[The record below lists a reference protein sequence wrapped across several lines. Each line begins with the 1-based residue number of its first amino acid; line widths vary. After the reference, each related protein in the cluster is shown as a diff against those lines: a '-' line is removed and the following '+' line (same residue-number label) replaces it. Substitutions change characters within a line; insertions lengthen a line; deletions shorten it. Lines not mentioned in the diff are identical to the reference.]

1 MPWRKAHSPHRIP
14 PLSLCTMT
22 AALETFGLGKS
33 YGRGARAVS
42 ALGALDLA
50 IPKGLVYG
58 VLGPNGAGKSTL
70 LRLALGLVRP
80 SRGSVRLLGEQ
91 TIDARVLRR
100 VGAMIEAPAL
110 YPFLTARETMRTFA
124 RLSGLKDAAREE
136 AVLERVGLVEAG
148 DRKARTYSMG
158 MRQRLA
164 LAGALLTRPELL
176 ILDEPTNGLDPAGIQ
191 EMRTLIRDLVDKE
204 GVTIILSSHLL
215 DEVQKVCDRVAII
228 NRGEL
233 VTEGKVSDLVARQ
246 GGLFIRATPLAQAA
260 AILGGRGRVEG
271 DGLIADI
278 REEEAPALIRELA
291 SAGVDIFEARW
302 MTQSLERVFMST
314 MGGGQ

>member
-1 MPWRKAHSPHRIP
+1 
-14 PLSLCTMT
+14 MT
-22 AALETFGLGKS
+22 AALETSGLGKS
-33 YGRGARAVS
+33 YGRGAGLVS
-42 ALGALDLA
+42 ALGAIDLS

-70 LRLALGLVRP
+70 LRLALGLVKP
-80 SRGSVRLLGEQ
+80 SRGSVRLLGEH

-110 YPFLTARETMRTFA
+110 YPFLTARETMRAFA
-124 RLSGLKDAAREE
+124 HYSGLRDPAREE
-136 AVLERVGLVEAG
+136 AVLERVGLTGAA

-164 LAGALLTRPELL
+164 LGAALLARPELL

-215 DEVQKVCDRVAII
+215 DEVQKVCDRVAFI
-228 NRGEL
+228 NRGQL
-233 VTEGKVSDLVARQ
+233 VSEGRVSDLIAGQ
-246 GGLFIRATPLAQAA
+246 GGLFIRATPLAKAMD
-260 AILGGRGRVEG
+260 ILGARGRVDG
-271 DGLIADI
+271 DGIAVQITED
-278 REEEAPALIRELA
+278 AVPALIRDLVA
-291 SAGVDIFEARW
+291 GGVDVFEARW
-302 MTQSLERVFMST
+302 MTRSLERVFMSA
-314 MGGGQ
+314 MGDGQ